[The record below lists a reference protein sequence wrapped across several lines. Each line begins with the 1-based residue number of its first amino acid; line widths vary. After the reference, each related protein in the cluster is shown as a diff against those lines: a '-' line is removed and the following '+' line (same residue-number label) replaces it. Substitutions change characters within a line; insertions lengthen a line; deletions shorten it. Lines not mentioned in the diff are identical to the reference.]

1 MGNQILEIENI
12 SIDTVWQVIDE
23 LAGAGDT
30 LKSNWCV
37 PPEAG
42 RFLHTIARTQNAYRV
57 VEVGTSIGFSTLHL
71 ALGVL
76 ENMVANKQKGLVTT
90 IDASAE
96 RQAQAN
102 ANFKKAGIDS
112 LVDIQ
117 TGSALDI
124 LEKNASQWQGIID
137 LAFIDARKDEYL
149 EYARLL
155 YRALKPGGIL
165 IADNTRSHRKEMQSF
180 VDYMLVEDRQK
191 TGQWD
196 SCELDTPN
204 GLIISRKR

>member
-12 SIDTVWQVIDE
+12 SIDTVWQVIDG
-23 LAGAGDT
+23 LADAGDT

-42 RFLHTIARTQNAYRV
+42 RFLHMTTRIQKAYRV

-76 ENMVANKQKGLVTT
+76 ENLAVNRQPAMVTT

-96 RQAQAN
+96 RQAQAKV
-102 ANFKKAGIDS
+102 NFEAAGVQGLI
-112 LVDIQ
+112 DIQ
-117 TGSALDI
+117 TGSALDV
-124 LEKNASQWQGIID
+124 LKQNAGQWQGAID

-149 EYARLL
+149 DYAKLL
-155 YRALKPGGIL
+155 YAALKPGGIL
-165 IADNTRSHRKEMQSF
+165 LADNTRSHRKEMQPF
-180 VDYMLVEDRQK
+180 VDYMLIQDRQE
-191 TGQWD
+191 TRQWD